1 MPNDVKNAPL
11 VHDNEELVR
20 HANVL
25 LVRMCGVV
33 PPRSMI
39 GPLLSAIF
47 SAIQTS
53 PVRHLPVSVTVP
65 DLLFVVMEGSLE
77 GPTNSTG

>member
-1 MPNDVKNAPL
+1 MPIDVKNAPL

-53 PVRHLPVSVTVP
+53 PVRYLPVSVTVP
-65 DLLFVVMEGSLE
+65 DSLFVVMEGSLE